1 MATQVF
7 NAEYLLMNAI
17 RSVGEISVMCGV
29 TAACIIFEE
38 DFESYEQEIFA
49 ASTKMTDF
57 FTCDAN
63 SIGDG
68 YIKVKKDGEENRY
81 LHSYVFTEV
90 HNTTPIV
97 GAYEFSLDVLDAKG
111 SYSSGV
117 FVRGVKMKAAFYE
130 SDGHPHASMSQTGL
144 LIYPRPDELRVNVK
158 TYDESWDENAAY
170 LQNNVQSFAL
180 PNGVTYPYN
189 LRVSDSGSDISI
201 FVNDTLVCRIALSSP
216 GKTYEKH
223 ESEVGYFGSATVYD
237 DKGGE
242 LASYADTLLCSD
254 NALFGWATRSSEMRV
269 DHVRVKV
276 GSVQK
281 TILEIEKIPAQI
293 HAGNVQTA
301 KELVATALYD
311 SWRR

>member
-1 MATQVF
+1 
-7 NAEYLLMNAI
+7 
-17 RSVGEISVMCGV
+17 
-29 TAACIIFEE
+29 
-38 DFESYEQEIFA
+38 
-49 ASTKMTDF
+49 
-57 FTCDAN
+57 
-63 SIGDG
+63 
-68 YIKVKKDGEENRY
+68 
-81 LHSYVFTEV
+81 
-90 HNTTPIV
+90 
-97 GAYEFSLDVLDAKG
+97 
-111 SYSSGV
+111 
-117 FVRGVKMKAAFYE
+117 MKAAFYE

-201 FVNDTLVCRIALSSP
+201 FVNDTLVCRIVLSSP
-216 GKTYEKH
+216 GKNYEKH
-223 ESEVGYFGSATVYD
+223 ESEAGDFGSATVYD

-269 DHVRVKV
+269 DYVRVKV

-301 KELVATALYD
+301 KELVAAARALYD
-311 SWRR
+311 SLGEEKGFISNHEKLAKAERAIREIEEKLTVNGRIRVIWKWKPRMRTQRKDR